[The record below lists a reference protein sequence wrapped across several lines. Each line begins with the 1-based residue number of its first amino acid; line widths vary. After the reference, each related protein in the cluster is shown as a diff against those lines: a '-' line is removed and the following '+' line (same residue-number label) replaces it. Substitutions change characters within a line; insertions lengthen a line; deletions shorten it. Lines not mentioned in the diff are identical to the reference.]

1 LRGFRDSHHEQDQC
15 EYGRAHRDVVAA
27 AARVRSARF
36 VVETS
41 VLSDELLAALL
52 ASDARVL
59 AVHVVARD
67 SIIGERLRARAAGG
81 GAVAQRLAAQFQ
93 QGDLEPSIV
102 KPSNRVDTIIEL
114 DTSDHPDPNIEPL
127 ERAVLAMLR

>member
-1 LRGFRDSHHEQDQC
+1 
-15 EYGRAHRDVVAA
+15 
-27 AARVRSARF
+27 
-36 VVETS
+36 VETS
-41 VLSDELLAALL
+41 VLSDELLDALL

-59 AVHVVARD
+59 AESV
-67 SIIGERLRARAAGG
+67 IGERLRARAVG

-93 QGDLEPSIV
+93 RGDLEPSIF

-114 DTSDHPDPNIEPL
+114 DTSDHPDPNIEPI